1 MDSSSD
7 YCLSD
12 DEEPSDEEL
21 FEPDDDDLPFESL
34 FQKSAVNGISV
45 VSEHPFRIQMPLPFV

>member
-12 DEEPSDEEL
+12 DEDL
-21 FEPDDDDLPFESL
+21 FEPDDDDLLFESL

-45 VSEHPFRIQMPLPFV
+45 ISEDPFRIQMPLPFV